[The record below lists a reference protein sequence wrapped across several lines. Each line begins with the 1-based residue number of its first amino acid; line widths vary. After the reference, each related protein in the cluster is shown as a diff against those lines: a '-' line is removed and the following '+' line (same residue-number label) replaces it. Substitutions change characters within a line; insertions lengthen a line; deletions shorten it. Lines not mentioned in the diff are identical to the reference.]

1 MKHIT
6 KSPDETYELALNY
19 ASKLGSGEVL
29 GLVGE
34 LGAGKTRFVQG
45 LAKGLGVPEKVY
57 VRSPSFS
64 LINEYHGGS
73 ITLVHMDFYRLDDS
87 SSLED
92 LGLDEYFDGDYIVAV
107 EWPDRFPGSLPDKAK
122 VINFFTVDEN
132 TREIEFNKS

>member
-1 MKHIT
+1 MKRIT
-6 KSPDETYELALNY
+6 KSPDETFELAGEY
-19 ASKLGSGEVL
+19 ASELNAGDVL

-45 LAKGLGVPEKVY
+45 LAKGLGVPDKVY

-64 LINEYHGGS
+64 LINEYHGGR
-73 ITLVHMDFYRLDDS
+73 ITLVHIDFYRLDEA

-107 EWPDRFPGSLPDKAK
+107 EWPNNFPGSLPNKARF
-122 VINFFTVDEN
+122 INFSTIDEN
-132 TREIEFNKS
+132 TRELEFA